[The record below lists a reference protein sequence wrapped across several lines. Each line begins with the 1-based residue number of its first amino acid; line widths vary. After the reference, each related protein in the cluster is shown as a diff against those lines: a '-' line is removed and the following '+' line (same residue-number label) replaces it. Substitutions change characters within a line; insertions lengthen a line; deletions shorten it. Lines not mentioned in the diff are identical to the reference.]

1 MWWMFCNREPCQV
14 CNVTATYIPRYRT
27 DIYLSPSL
35 EDYNW
40 LSILNKSF
48 ILNWEAN
55 RNIAVKHSGKDTI
68 VFLLGY
74 SVLGGAGDCW
84 DWLMPQIFCRMMQPS
99 IYWSQHYY
107 LTELKILIHRQVSR
121 YLVFGRRLVP
131 TPPSGLAIL
140 RCLLSRIKLGYKVII

>member
-121 YLVFGRRLVP
+121 YLVFVDASYQHHL
-131 TPPSGLAIL
+131 LAL
-140 RCLLSRIKLGYKVII
+140 QFWGVSCHALNWVTK